1 MRPSRRLA
9 EATARFR
16 EAERFDARSGVAFLM
31 LLLLVAAGPWVNGG
45 PPERLR
51 EAFGGGATPVF
62 GYTLLCL
69 AAFLIAALT
78 FLSGSQISSLRP
90 LAVPLGA
97 AAGLAGLGAVQ
108 LLPLP
113 EGILGAIAPVNLTI
127 YHETAEILRL
137 FGRTEAPA
145 PRISIAPAE
154 TVDALLVLAGSVL
167 LFVAAASLL
176 STRLR
181 RRVFL
186 FVLFAAALLQIV
198 VGALHRASAV
208 RLRGAFANP
217 DHFAAYVEIALA
229 AAFGLLWAEVLTNRE
244 RAGDAVETASRFE
257 KRVPPVAAR
266 VLLWGLLAAGLVL
279 TESRGGLLAAG
290 CATIAI
296 LTLAL
301 THRLSRGRR
310 RAASTVAAALLL
322 GAAFA
327 GAAAGA
333 SRFSR
338 FLELDPRDTETST
351 RVLLWKTSWAAWRE
365 FPIVGS
371 GLGTFREA
379 FRRAQPADLPGLVEH
394 AHDDLL
400 QLAVTGGAAGAL
412 LGFALVASLAAALLS
427 AWRRQ
432 RHREESALA
441 LAGFG
446 ALLSLTLHG
455 FLDFHF
461 SIPIIPAT
469 LACLLGA
476 SWAAATRS

>member
-1 MRPSRRLA
+1 VP
-9 EATARFR
+9 
-16 EAERFDARSGVAFLM
+16 
-31 LLLLVAAGPWVNGG
+31 AA
-45 PPERLR
+45 
-51 EAFGGGATPVF
+51 
-62 GYTLLCL
+62 
-69 AAFLIAALT
+69 
-78 FLSGSQISSLRP
+78 
-90 LAVPLGA
+90 
-97 AAGLAGLGAVQ
+97 
-108 LLPLP
+108 
-113 EGILGAIAPVNLTI
+113 
-127 YHETAEILRL
+127 
-137 FGRTEAPA
+137 
-145 PRISIAPAE
+145 RISIAPAE
-154 TVDALLVLAGSVL
+154 TVDALLGWAA
-167 LFVAAASLL
+167 VAALFLSAAALL

-186 FVLFAAALLQIV
+186 FVLFASALLQIV
-198 VGALHRASAV
+198 VGALARASAV

-217 DHFAAYVEIALA
+217 DHFAAYLEIALA
-229 AAFGLLWAEVLTNRE
+229 AAFGVLWAEVLTNRE
-244 RAGDAVETASRFE
+244 RAGDALETASRFE
-257 KRVPPVAAR
+257 KRVPPLVAR
-266 VLLWGLLAAGLVL
+266 VLLWGLLAAGIVL
-279 TESRGGLLAAG
+279 TESRAGLLAAG
-290 CATIAI
+290 CATIGI

-333 SRFSR
+333 GRFTR
-338 FLELDPRDTETST
+338 FLELDPRDTDSST
-351 RVLLWKTSWAAWRE
+351 RVIIWKSSWEAWRE

-379 FRRAQPADLPGLVEH
+379 FRRTQPEDFPGLVEH
-394 AHDDLL
+394 AHNDLL

-412 LGFALVASLAAALLS
+412 FGLVLAVSFAAALLA

-461 SIPIIPAT
+461 SIPTIPAT
-469 LACLLGA
+469 LASLLGA
-476 SWAAATRS
+476 AWAAATRK